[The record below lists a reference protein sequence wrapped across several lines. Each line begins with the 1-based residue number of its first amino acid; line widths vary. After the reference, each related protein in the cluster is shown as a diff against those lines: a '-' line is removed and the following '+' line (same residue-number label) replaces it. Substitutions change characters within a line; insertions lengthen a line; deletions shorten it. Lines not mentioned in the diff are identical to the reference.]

1 MSVRKTH
8 MVNAVNTVTA
18 ANTANTAERIE
29 LTRIV
34 HRSAPLLEVPLHPNP
49 LANRI
54 LASRG
59 ITDPEELNFALA
71 ELPTP
76 GSLLGMD
83 AAVARLL
90 VARDAQQRVL
100 IVGDYDCDGATS
112 TTLAVLGLR
121 ALGFVHIDYLV
132 PNRFEFG
139 YGLSPAII
147 DVARQNQPDLIVTV
161 DNGVASVEGV
171 EHARALGI
179 DVVVTDHHLPPPVL
193 PRAVAIVNPNIP
205 GATFPSGNL
214 AGVGVVFYVLLALRA
229 ALAKQGEAEGAV
241 NLAQFLDLVAI
252 GTVAD
257 VVPLDRINRTLVE
270 QGLRRIRVQRT
281 RAGVLA
287 LLECAGRSVAR
298 ITAAD
303 IGFALGPRLNAA
315 GRLTDMR
322 RGIECLLTEDAQEAK
337 ALAAEL
343 DELNTQRR
351 SIEQRMQVEAD
362 LHLADDELAE
372 PGIASTLGIVLFD
385 PAWHQGVI
393 GIVAGRLK
401 ERLHKPVVVFTADGD
416 ESIKGS
422 ARSIP
427 GVHIRDVLDA
437 IATGHPGLIDKFG
450 GHAMA
455 AGLSLPAAKF
465 SEFADAFNQQV
476 RQVLG
481 DKVPERLWLTDGSL
495 SDGERT
501 LDNAQLLES
510 LAPWGQEFAQPLFD
524 DMFSIASCRP
534 VGKGHLKLT
543 LRSVADS
550 SSPSRAIDAIAFNQ
564 AGSFSENE
572 LVNVVYSLSVNTYR
586 GSCSLQLQVKHIES
600 ANELGM

>member
-1 MSVRKTH
+1 M
-8 MVNAVNTVTA
+8 
-18 ANTANTAERIE
+18 
-29 LTRIV
+29 TRIV
-34 HRSAPLLEVPLHPNP
+34 RRSPPLVEVPVHPNP
-49 LANRI
+49 LAHRI

-59 ITDPEELNFALA
+59 VTNPAELNFALA

-76 GSLLGMD
+76 ETLLGMD

-90 VARDAQQRVL
+90 VARKSQQPVL

-121 ALGFVHIDYLV
+121 ALGFVHVDYLV

-139 YGLSPAII
+139 YGLSPAIV
-147 DVARQNQPDLIVTV
+147 DVARQRKPDLIVTV

-229 ALAKQGEAEGAV
+229 ALAKQGEAEGSV

-252 GTVAD
+252 GTIAD

-270 QGLRRIRVQRT
+270 QGLRRIRARRT

-287 LLECAGRSVAR
+287 LLECAGRSVAST
-298 ITAAD
+298 TAAD

-315 GRLTDMR
+315 GRLADMR

-343 DELNTQRR
+343 DELNQQRR

-362 LHLADDELAE
+362 LHLADDELAD
-372 PGIASTLGIVLFD
+372 PGMAATLGISLFD

-416 ESIKGS
+416 ASIKGS

-437 IATGHPGLIDKFG
+437 IATGHPGLINKFG

-455 AGLSLPAAKF
+455 AGLSLPMANF
-465 SEFADAFNQQV
+465 SEFSEAFDQQV

-481 DKVPERLWLTDGSL
+481 DRVPERLWLTDGSL
-495 SDGERT
+495 SDAERT

-510 LAPWGQEFAQPLFD
+510 LAPWGQEFEQPLFD
-524 DMFSIASCRP
+524 DTFFIVSCRV
-534 VGKGHLKLT
+534 VGKGHLKMT
-543 LRSVADS
+543 LRSVGSASDS
-550 SSPSRAIDAIAFNQ
+550 GRLTDAIAFNQ
-564 AGSFSENE
+564 ASCFGENDR
-572 LVNVVYSLSVNTYR
+572 VKVVYSLSVNAYR
-586 GSCSLQLQVKHIES
+586 GNLSLQLQVMYIAS
-600 ANELGM
+600 DDGLTG

>member
-8 MVNAVNTVTA
+8 TVNAVNAVTTENA
-18 ANTANTAERIE
+18 ANTAEKND

-34 HRSAPLLEVPLHPNP
+34 HRSEPLLKTPVHPNP
-49 LANRI
+49 LAHRI

-59 ITDPEELNFALA
+59 VTDSAELNFALA

-76 GSLLGMD
+76 ETLLGMD

-90 VARDAQQRVL
+90 DAREAQQRVL

-112 TTLAVLGLR
+112 TTLALLGLR
-121 ALGFVHIDYLV
+121 ALGFSQVNFLV

-139 YGLSPAII
+139 YGLSPAIV
-147 DVARQNQPDLIVTV
+147 DVARQSRPDLIVTV
-161 DNGVASVEGV
+161 DNGIASVEGV

-179 DVVVTDHHLPPPVL
+179 DVVVTDHHLPPAVL

-229 ALAKQGEAEGAV
+229 ALAKLGEAEGSV

-270 QGLRRIRVQRT
+270 QGLRRIRAQRT

-287 LLECAGRSVAR
+287 LLKCAGRSVER
-298 ITAAD
+298 LTSTD

-315 GRLTDMR
+315 GRLSDMR
-322 RGIECLLTEDAQEAK
+322 HGIDCLLTEDVQQAES
-337 ALAAEL
+337 LASEL
-343 DELNTQRR
+343 DELNQQRR

-372 PGIASTLGIVLFD
+372 PGMAATLGIALFD

-401 ERLHKPVVVFTADGD
+401 EHLHKPVVVFTADGD
-416 ESIKGS
+416 EGIKGS

-455 AGLSLPAAKF
+455 AGLSLATC
-465 SEFADAFNQQV
+465 EIQ
-476 RQVLG
+476 
-481 DKVPERLWLTDGSL
+481 
-495 SDGERT
+495 
-501 LDNAQLLES
+501 
-510 LAPWGQEFAQPLFD
+510 
-524 DMFSIASCRP
+524 
-534 VGKGHLKLT
+534 
-543 LRSVADS
+543 
-550 SSPSRAIDAIAFNQ
+550 
-564 AGSFSENE
+564 
-572 LVNVVYSLSVNTYR
+572 
-586 GSCSLQLQVKHIES
+586 
-600 ANELGM
+600 